1 MAQTSKHQVL
11 LLFSYRA
18 YRRSWQKLER
28 TPDKNFRPAP
38 AKARSKLLPGPSDKE
53 TMISLSNRPKSGC
66 RPLDYKQI
74 EHRLNGAPCLPSL
87 GTIENALKELLSA
100 DQRYTTQ
107 IAEIIRRDPSLTS
120 RLLHLVN
127 SVYYGLANPIKNI
140 EEAVFFL
147 GVRQIRQL
155 AMVTPIIEE
164 FQKLAQD
171 RRFPWRQFWRH
182 CIGTALLTRELV
194 DLVESPE
201 GESDYVSGLIHD
213 VGKIVMS
220 SVFPEHFHA
229 IYYAP
234 ADQGG
239 ELVEM
244 EKEILGMDHAELGAL
259 YLQKQRLPEIFI
271 QVARF
276 HHHPDAAP
284 SHAKT
289 VAAVQVADLLIRHTK
304 IGDSGNH
311 AEVAEDSWMASAGW
325 EILFAGQSDGEQTIG
340 VASLSRSLARIP
352 AILESIL

>member
-1 MAQTSKHQVL
+1 MRPK
-11 LLFSYRA
+11 LF
-18 YRRSWQKLER
+18 L
-28 TPDKNFRPAP
+28 
-38 AKARSKLLPGPSDKE
+38 GPSDKE
-53 TMISLSNRPKSGC
+53 MMISLLNRPKSAC
-66 RPLDYKQI
+66 RRLDPKQI
-74 EHRLNGAPCLPSL
+74 DYRLNGAPCLPSL
-87 GTIENALKELLSA
+87 SSIESALKELLTA

-120 RLLHLVN
+120 RILHLVN

-155 AMVTPIIEE
+155 AMVTPIIED
-164 FQKLAQD
+164 FQKLTTD

-194 DLVESPE
+194 DLVKSPE

-220 SVFPEHFHA
+220 SVFPEHFQA

-234 ADQGG
+234 PDKGG
-239 ELVEM
+239 PLIET

-259 YLQKQRLPEIFI
+259 YLQKQKLPDIFVE
-271 QVARF
+271 VARF
-276 HHHPDAAP
+276 HHDSGAAQKY
-284 SHAKT
+284 AKT
-289 VAAVQVADLLIRHTK
+289 VAAVEVANLMIRHTK
-304 IGDSGNH
+304 IGDSGDH
-311 AEVAEDSWMASAGW
+311 EEVAKDSWMTSAGW
-325 EILFAGQSDGEQTIG
+325 EVLFAGQSDGEQTIG

-352 AILESIL
+352 AILESLL